1 MTDINIQ
8 VVFES
13 SVGGPFTR
21 AFSGRI
27 TRRSGALV
35 FELGDLVLKSR
46 HSIRVEYENSAA
58 GYYKLVASGWLRI
71 GPFEIPIPCLIA
83 VGEPCYRVQVLIPGL
98 DEELDVEPGVYGS
111 TLSVSWDLAE
121 GSGYHKLYVRIRGR
135 EVSPGKVYNRT

>member
-1 MTDINIQ
+1 MTDINLQ

-13 SVGGPFTR
+13 SIGGPFTR
-21 AFSGRI
+21 AFSGKI
-27 TRRSGALV
+27 ARRSGTLV

-111 TLSVSWDLAE
+111 TLSLSWDLAE
-121 GSGYHKLYVRIRGR
+121 GTGSHKLDVRIRGR
-135 EVSPGKVYNRT
+135 EGSPGKVYNRT